1 MLFLL
6 CRLSGERAAIT
17 LQSPIK
23 FEFISLKT
31 TKLIGLDGLGF
42 WQQRAHEAHVRA
54 SRVPGHR
61 RASIRLDARGH
72 RVAMAIIFRLRFTER
87 ALAA

>member
-23 FEFISLKT
+23 FEFVSLKT

-42 WQQRAHEAHVRA
+42 CNSLPSKVIE
-54 SRVPGHR
+54 
-61 RASIRLDARGH
+61 
-72 RVAMAIIFRLRFTER
+72 
-87 ALAA
+87 